1 MSTREKILKLIAE
14 QGPADA
20 TRIAELLGSTRSST
34 RKLLIRMTEDGLLE
48 TFPNAPFAYYIA
60 YQEQTSPTADDAS
73 GGEVNPTVC
82 TG

>member
-1 MSTREKILKLIAE
+1 MSTREKILKLIKE

-48 TFPNAPFAYYIA
+48 TFPNAPFAYYITEKTNLS
-60 YQEQTSPTADDAS
+60 QR
-73 GGEVNPTVC
+73 
-82 TG
+82 

>member
-1 MSTREKILKLIAE
+1 MSTREKILKLIEE

-34 RKLLIRMTEDGLLE
+34 RKLLMRMVDAGLLE

-73 GGEVNPTVC
+73 EGGGQPNCC

>member
-1 MSTREKILKLIAE
+1 MSKRDQIMRIIEE

-48 TFPNAPFAYYIA
+48 TFPNAPFAYTIA
-60 YQEQTSPTADDAS
+60 YEQTSPTADIAS
-73 GGEVNPTVC
+73 DEEVNPTVC

>member
-1 MSTREKILKLIAE
+1 MSKRDQIMRIIEE

-48 TFPNAPFAYYIA
+48 TFPNAPFAYTIA
-60 YQEQTSPTADDAS
+60 YEQTSPTADDAS
-73 GGEVNPTVC
+73 GGEINPTVC

>member
-1 MSTREKILKLIAE
+1 MSTREKILKLIEE

-34 RKLLIRMTEDGLLE
+34 RKMLVRMTEDGLLE

-60 YQEQTSPTADDAS
+60 YEQTSPTADDAS

>member
-1 MSTREKILKLIAE
+1 MSKRDQIMRIIEE

-34 RKLLIRMTEDGLLE
+34 RKLLIRMAEDGLLE
-48 TFPNAPFAYYIA
+48 TFPNAPFAYTIA
-60 YQEQTSPTADDAS
+60 YQEQTSPTADIAS
-73 GGEVNPTVC
+73 DGEINPTVC